1 MNSDLNGRRGV
12 DLMMLCLPQPLGSVP
27 HMCPH
32 GAVRLSGGSQ
42 LHLGD
47 SEAGLQEDALPGKS
61 VRPVQPQLLSQHEF
75 TSRCPDPAPD
85 RHADRDRARLV
96 LCIDGGGGE
105 EMGGARRASNSLGV
119 QSNLKPRI

>member
-1 MNSDLNGRRGV
+1 MNPPEQDGRRGV

-27 HMCPH
+27 HVRPH

-61 VRPVQPQLLSQHEF
+61 VRPVQPQLLSRPKF
-75 TSRCPDPAPD
+75 TSHRPRPAAD
-85 RHADRDRARLV
+85 GHAGHDRARLV
-96 LCIDGGGGE
+96 PCIE
-105 EMGGARRASNSLGV
+105 ERWGVGVRRWEG
-119 QSNLKPRI
+119 